1 MPTVGPKT
9 RDNLPVKY
17 LLDTNICIYVIR
29 QKPPL
34 VLQRFLQQSPDEVA
48 ISSVTLAELRY
59 GADKSASPTRNHAAL
74 HSFLTPISVADFN
87 SPAADQYGKV
97 RAYLELRGTPIGP
110 LDTMIA
116 GHALSLNVTLVTAN
130 TSEFSRVPGLVCED
144 WTVP

>member
-1 MPTVGPKT
+1 
-9 RDNLPVKY
+9 VKY
-17 LLDTNICIYVIR
+17 VLDTNICIYVIR
-29 QKPPL
+29 RKPVL
-34 VLQRFLQQSPDEVA
+34 VLQRFQQLSPNEVA

-59 GADKSASPTRNHAAL
+59 GADKSAFPAKNHAAL
-74 HSFLTPISVADFN
+74 NSFLMPISVADFD

-97 RAYLELRGTPIGP
+97 RAYLERQGTPIGP

-116 GHALSLNVTLVTAN
+116 AHAQSLNVTLVTAN